1 MLEQPLTMQA
11 SSQQPVMQFTSSP
24 AYEWTSQI
32 TPLDPVSS
40 SHSIDQLDHS
50 DFSLQSSLT
59 SNVSI
64 SVSHLDNSDSSFSI
78 DQLNHS
84 ESSHYSSL
92 SSVSIPVGELDQSDS
107 SRSICQLDSESFC
120 HSSSLD
126 THIEL
131 PNSSDLS
138 SPANCQR
145 QPSESNLFSSFSS
158 TPSSSNSNLSNLN
171 PEDSDH
177 QSDCDEIYPTL
188 VDIDES
194 FLDPLYPGA
203 KVSLLAALYLIMQF
217 CLANKLS
224 FTAIAQLL
232 SYSTFY
238 FLLTKNY
245 QHPFTSSKC
254 SSSNFRLTYSTPRHA
269 VNVVKSNTNALI
281 HKQTDCMAVWLL
293 CLFSSHCMLFFQV
306 RINSI
311 LAIWF

>member
-1 MLEQPLTMQA
+1 MLTCSLSAFFQLTPQQHCQNPPQLNSNSTWPFLVLKRQLLYCLNPISKAHYWPHTAMLEQPLTMQA

-24 AYEWTSQI
+24 AYESTSQI

-107 SRSICQLDSESFC
+107 SPSICQLDSESFC

-126 THIEL
+126 THVEL

-203 KVSLLAALYLIMQF
+203 KVSLLAALYLIM
-217 CLANKLS
+217 
-224 FTAIAQLL
+224 
-232 SYSTFY
+232 
-238 FLLTKNY
+238 
-245 QHPFTSSKC
+245 
-254 SSSNFRLTYSTPRHA
+254 
-269 VNVVKSNTNALI
+269 
-281 HKQTDCMAVWLL
+281 
-293 CLFSSHCMLFFQV
+293 
-306 RINSI
+306 
-311 LAIWF
+311 